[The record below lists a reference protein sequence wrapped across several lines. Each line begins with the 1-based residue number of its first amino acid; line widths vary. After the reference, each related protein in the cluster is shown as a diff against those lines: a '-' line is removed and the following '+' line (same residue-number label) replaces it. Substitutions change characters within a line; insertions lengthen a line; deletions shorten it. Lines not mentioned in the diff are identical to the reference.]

1 MNPEMVRVDV
11 VFAVQLSF
19 ERLIVPLA
27 QLLVFTAPVV
37 LPSHFDGRW

>member
-1 MNPEMVRVDV
+1 MNPEMVRMDV
-11 VFAVQLSF
+11 VIAVQLSF